1 MAKYAFF
8 IETDHRLTG
17 DQKNMLFL
25 AKQLSKD
32 PENVVYYINNI
43 YQEDICLLQN
53 ANVIVADANSF
64 DYAQLEGANIFVPT
78 NYLFFLLSRID
89 KTIKYAKICLWSYDG
104 GSLSRLFA
112 QNRAKRNSSNFLAMI
127 KKRNAVVFSN
137 RLVFYQHC
145 IKYGVFK
152 EKYQPLCFDNIKTL
166 RRKKTV
172 SSRIINIAYIS
183 NINSVD
189 AAIIT
194 SLCNN
199 IINNANLNNKKVNL
213 HIVGNGGGAWQID
226 FSKFSSKIHFIYTGD
241 LKDEDLHQ
249 YLQNNVD
256 IVFANGEFALESASC
271 SMPTVVPLYS
281 KTQHDNMYVW
291 FYNIKDFD
299 YRWDRDELLLL
310 NYSKNTIG
318 SIIHSVYDNN
328 EKDEHS
334 KKCFDYYMQNNSLA
348 SAENVLKKNMND
360 CKLTYAACINDA
372 YIKGQLNS
380 YKAIVKEY
388 GKMTYK
394 DFFEKKYLV
403 KKTPASIKDA
413 IKHVR
418 NTICFMTQRG
428 KFNALQKA
436 YKKKERF
443 IANNVL
449 KNGKIKVAFIV
460 VFKSVFP
467 TRPIFEKM
475 CADPNFDPYIVA
487 APNVSRSM
495 KYQRDLYNDT
505 FEGLK
510 EEYGDRVI
518 GGYDIANDKYYELK
532 DEYSVIFF
540 CNPYKHLVHPYHEIE
555 YFLDKPVLPIYSSY
569 GFAALS
575 FWDEVIA
582 TDFYNY
588 LWKACVE
595 TPSNLKHLQQV
606 QTIKGK
612 NGVVTGYIKADGL
625 ANVVPTP
632 RDRKRILICPHHT
645 VWGWKTLNISN
656 FLTYC
661 DLFVELPKMYPD
673 IDFVFRPHP
682 LLMDNLKAHKVW
694 TQQQIDDYLAR
705 MLESPNI
712 TYDTSGDYY
721 QQFVD
726 SDAMIHDC
734 GSFIGEY
741 LYTEK
746 PCCYM
751 IKSEEETYKGL
762 VPLGQQCMDQYYH
775 AKSKED
781 IINFIENVVIK
792 GNDPM
797 KAQREAFVKNEL
809 KANYPHAADTMINM
823 IKKELKIK

>member
-43 YQEDICLLQN
+43 YQEDICLLQD

-172 SSRIINIAYIS
+172 SSRIINIAYFS

-299 YRWDRDELLLL
+299 NAINIFYDEFAD
-310 NYSKNTIG
+310 SKFLIDIIKPNFNTIK
-318 SIIHSVYDNN
+318 N
-328 EKDEHS
+328 
-334 KKCFDYYMQNNSLA
+334 YYNFSFILRYHIF
-348 SAENVLKKNMND
+348 SFYFYRD
-360 CKLTYAACINDA
+360 
-372 YIKGQLNS
+372 
-380 YKAIVKEY
+380 
-388 GKMTYK
+388 TYK
-394 DFFEKKYLV
+394 KLL
-403 KKTPASIKDA
+403 SIS
-413 IKHVR
+413 
-418 NTICFMTQRG
+418 
-428 KFNALQKA
+428 
-436 YKKKERF
+436 
-443 IANNVL
+443 
-449 KNGKIKVAFIV
+449 
-460 VFKSVFP
+460 KS
-467 TRPIFEKM
+467 
-475 CADPNFDPYIVA
+475 
-487 APNVSRSM
+487 
-495 KYQRDLYNDT
+495 
-505 FEGLK
+505 
-510 EEYGDRVI
+510 
-518 GGYDIANDKYYELK
+518 KYYFSSI
-532 DEYSVIFF
+532 DEYSDMLI
-540 CNPYKHLVHPYHEIE
+540 PLIQRIE
-555 YFLDKPVLPIYSSY
+555 TRMYSS
-569 GFAALS
+569 
-575 FWDEVIA
+575 
-582 TDFYNY
+582 
-588 LWKACVE
+588 
-595 TPSNLKHLQQV
+595 
-606 QTIKGK
+606 
-612 NGVVTGYIKADGL
+612 
-625 ANVVPTP
+625 
-632 RDRKRILICPHHT
+632 
-645 VWGWKTLNISN
+645 
-656 FLTYC
+656 
-661 DLFVELPKMYPD
+661 
-673 IDFVFRPHP
+673 
-682 LLMDNLKAHKVW
+682 
-694 TQQQIDDYLAR
+694 
-705 MLESPNI
+705 
-712 TYDTSGDYY
+712 
-721 QQFVD
+721 
-726 SDAMIHDC
+726 
-734 GSFIGEY
+734 
-741 LYTEK
+741 
-746 PCCYM
+746 
-751 IKSEEETYKGL
+751 KSEWIKLINILY
-762 VPLGQQCMDQYYH
+762 
-775 AKSKED
+775 ED
-781 IINFIENVVIK
+781 KKDLIK
-792 GNDPM
+792 
-797 KAQREAFVKNEL
+797 RYL
-809 KANYPHAADTMINM
+809 
-823 IKKELKIK
+823 

>member
-1 MAKYAFF
+1 MSKIVFF
-8 IETDHRLTG
+8 IETNAPITDAQRVILNLAVSAYKDG
-17 DQKNMLFL
+17 QDVVFL
-25 AKQLSKD
+25 NNYQLEEADLSEDAKQIFELTSEVDFSK
-32 PENVVYYINNI
+32 Y
-43 YQEDICLLQN
+43 
-53 ANVIVADANSF
+53 
-64 DYAQLEGANIFVPT
+64 EGAVFFTPY
-78 NYLFFLLSRID
+78 NYMLHLLAHISCLND
-89 KTIKYAKICLWSYDG
+89 AKICLYSYDKRSVDWLISHFADGRCVTNIKNLLINTNALSFRG
-104 GSLSRLFA
+104 GNCVFANYDSDGREVLYIPPFIDESIEFQPQSVVNENVINIGVFGPFGAAVANMLTNLIRNMRVQKIDKLVKIHIIGKTSEMFNGKFSDCSTNYTNMIYTGEMAEEDYAQYIKKNVDIILAYGENAISAAKFGVPVVIPVIDAKPFEGNRYVYLFNA
-112 QNRAKRNSSNFLAMI
+112 ENHVFGWNFAESVKLDDDCVTFKTVLNDIYEKGLKQERAKQCFEFVVANASKAYALDSLYKQIEQSQLTLSDCLDNVYITKRLKQYFASTAKSFGEFIAVKAKPVENAKTPKKSVKKAILDNARVFI
-127 KKRNAVVFSN
+127 KKRKF
-137 RLVFYQHC
+137 
-145 IKYGVFK
+145 FK
-152 EKYQPLCFDNIKTL
+152 LQAGY
-166 RRKKTV
+166 V
-172 SSRIINIAYIS
+172 
-183 NINSVD
+183 
-189 AAIIT
+189 
-194 SLCNN
+194 
-199 IINNANLNNKKVNL
+199 KKVS
-213 HIVGNGGGAWQID
+213 QIIA
-226 FSKFSSKIHFIYTGD
+226 K
-241 LKDEDLHQ
+241 KD
-249 YLQNNVD
+249 
-256 IVFANGEFALESASC
+256 
-271 SMPTVVPLYS
+271 
-281 KTQHDNMYVW
+281 
-291 FYNIKDFD
+291 
-299 YRWDRDELLLL
+299 
-310 NYSKNTIG
+310 
-318 SIIHSVYDNN
+318 
-328 EKDEHS
+328 
-334 KKCFDYYMQNNSLA
+334 
-348 SAENVLKKNMND
+348 
-360 CKLTYAACINDA
+360 
-372 YIKGQLNS
+372 
-380 YKAIVKEY
+380 
-388 GKMTYK
+388 
-394 DFFEKKYLV
+394 
-403 KKTPASIKDA
+403 
-413 IKHVR
+413 
-418 NTICFMTQRG
+418 
-428 KFNALQKA
+428 
-436 YKKKERF
+436 
-443 IANNVL
+443 

-487 APNVSRSM
+487 APNVGRTM